1 MFDAVGP
8 AAVEMAAAA
17 VDPAGGPDMLGDLFQ
32 VDRFEKLAAA
42 LLILE
47 RRVAAGSGKLAIGA
61 GGIVAGQ
68 AIDILGFFEVEIFIL
83 PTVAG
88 MTAGAPAPVGDR
100 RDSVVVQDMGLAEY
114 PASIFIGGLPA
125 AVQRLFDL
133 FGGLVVTLETGS
145 GNLRTTGK
153 RLVELREA
161 TVVGGRNSQG
171 RQLPLPLRE
180 LCLNR
185 CGKAQQKTSDQAAN
199 RRNS

>member
-1 MFDAVGP
+1 MLDAVGP

-47 RRVAAGSGKLAIGA
+47 RRVAAGGGKLAIGA

-68 AIDILGFFEVEIFIL
+68 TIDILGFFEIETLIL
-83 PTVAG
+83 PAVAG

-114 PASIFIGGLPA
+114 PASVFIGRLPA
-125 AVQRLFDL
+125 PVQRLFDL

-145 GNLRTTGK
+145 GNLRTTGE

-161 TVVGGRNSQG
+161 TVVGSRNSQG

-180 LCLNR
+180 LCRNR